1 MVKCHCIFTRPLLF
15 TLSSDPAPGPCS
27 AASKRGFSLPFP
39 ASWASPPA
47 QPPRRESAVGP
58 RSAQSL
64 ARAAAWEP
72 QQGKTFELLSVSTGP
87 QKAQPAAEPGPA
99 EPGPAEPGPAE
110 PSRTGGQGAG
120 AAAQAELQLLLLSAR
135 VLVCLIWAFLGPIT
149 YYKQFSLSLSES
161 LSKLAT

>member
-27 AASKRGFSLPFP
+27 AASKRGLFSPISSLLGV
-39 ASWASPPA
+39 SPSSA
-47 QPPRRESAVGP
+47 PRQESAVRP
-58 RSAQSL
+58 CSAQSL
-64 ARAAAWEP
+64 ARPTAWEP
-72 QQGKTFELLSVSTGP
+72 QQQKTFELLSVSTGP
-87 QKAQPAAEPGPA
+87 QKVQPAAEPGPA
-99 EPGPAEPGPAE
+99 EPGPAEPG
-110 PSRTGGQGAG
+110 RTGGRGAG
-120 AAAQAELQLLLLSAR
+120 AAAQAGLQLLLLSAR